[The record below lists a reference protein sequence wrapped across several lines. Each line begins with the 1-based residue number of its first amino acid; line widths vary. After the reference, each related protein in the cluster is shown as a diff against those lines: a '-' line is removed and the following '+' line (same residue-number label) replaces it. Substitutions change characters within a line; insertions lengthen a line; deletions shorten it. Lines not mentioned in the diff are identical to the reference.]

1 MELEEVNKLS
11 KNLIDKLRSDKN
23 YYGKF
28 GKKFL
33 SNSDISTLLNNPRM
47 FKKYTKPSTEM
58 LKGSYFHTAML
69 EPEKLDDF
77 IICSS
82 SSRTAK
88 IYKDILAETGEDIVL
103 LAKEVEELNQMTS
116 ELKSNV
122 ILSEIIYEQG
132 NIFEEPAVGKIGGQL
147 WKGKADIVRSD
158 LVVDLKTT
166 SRIDDFHRSARK
178 YNYDS
183 QAWIYEQLFERPVV
197 FIAIEKG
204 SCRMGMYDCSEQF
217 LDSGREKVMRALEVY
232 NTFFGESPTEDI
244 DQFFINKTL

>member
-1 MELEEVNKLS
+1 MEKELSRLS
-11 KNLIDKLRSDKN
+11 KDLIDKLRSDKH

-33 SNSDISTLLNNPRM
+33 SNSDIGTLLNNPKM
-47 FKKYTKPSTEM
+47 FRRDRKPSTEM

-77 IICSS
+77 LVCKSA
-82 SSRTAK
+82 SRTSN
-88 IYKDILAETGEDIVL
+88 IYKNMINDTGEDIVL
-103 LAKEVEELNQMTS
+103 LSKEIDELNHMVT

-122 ILSEIIYEQG
+122 ILSEIIYEDG
-132 NIFEEPAVGKIGGQL
+132 NLFEEPAIGKIGGQL
-147 WKGKADIVRSD
+147 WKGKADIVRGD
-158 LVVDLKTT
+158 LVVDIKTT
-166 SRIDDFHRSARK
+166 SRIDDFYRSAKR

-183 QAWIYEQLFERPVV
+183 QAWIYEKLFERPVI
-197 FIAIEKG
+197 FIVIEKVT
-204 SCRMGMYDCSEQF
+204 CRMGMYDCSEEF
-217 LDSGREKVMRALEVY
+217 LDSGREKVMNALEVY

>member
-1 MELEEVNKLS
+1 MEKELSRLS
-11 KNLIDKLRSDKN
+11 KDLIDKLRSDKH

-33 SNSDISTLLNNPRM
+33 SNSDIGTLLHNPRM
-47 FKKYTKPSTEM
+47 FRKERKPSSDM

-69 EPEKLDDF
+69 EPEKIGDF
-77 IICSS
+77 IICNS
-82 SSRTAK
+82 SSRTSN
-88 IYKDILAETGEDIVL
+88 IYKDKLKDTGEKIIL
-103 LAKEVEELNQMTS
+103 LQKEVDELIQMT
-116 ELKSNV
+116 EVLKSNV
-122 ILSEIIYEQG
+122 ILNEIIYEPD
-132 NIFEEPAVGKIGGQL
+132 NVFEEPAIGKIGGQL

-166 SRIDDFHRSARK
+166 GRIDDFYRSAKK

-183 QAWIYEQLFERPVV
+183 QAWIYEQLFGRPVV
-197 FIAIEKG
+197 FIAIEKVT
-204 SCRMGMYDCSEQF
+204 CRIGMYDCSDEF
-217 LDSGREKVMRALEVY
+217 LERGREKVMNALEVY

>member
-1 MELEEVNKLS
+1 MEKELSRLS
-11 KNLIDKLRSDKN
+11 KDLIDKLRSDKH

-33 SNSDISTLLNNPRM
+33 SNSDIGTLLNNPKM
-47 FKKYTKPSTEM
+47 FRRDRKPSPEM

-77 IICSS
+77 LICKSA
-82 SSRTAK
+82 SRTSN
-88 IYKDILAETGEDIVL
+88 IYKNMLNETGEDIVL
-103 LAKEVEELNQMTS
+103 LNKEVEELNHMVT

-122 ILSEIIYEQG
+122 ILSEIIYEDG
-132 NIFEEPAVGKIGGQL
+132 NLFEEPAIGKIGGQL
-147 WKGKADIVRSD
+147 WKGKADIVRGD
-158 LVVDLKTT
+158 LVVDIKTT
-166 SRIDDFHRSARK
+166 SRIDDFYRSAKR

-183 QAWIYEQLFERPVV
+183 QAWVYEQLFGRPVI
-197 FIAIEKG
+197 FIVIEKVT
-204 SCRMGMYDCSEQF
+204 CRIGMYNCSEEF
-217 LDSGREKVMRALEVY
+217 LERGREKVMNALEVY

>member
-69 EPEKLDDF
+69 EPEKLKDF

-88 IYKDILAETGEDIVL
+88 IYKDMISDTGEDIL
-103 LAKEVEELNQMTS
+103 LLSKETEELTQAMLVLSIHGFKLAINNQ
-116 ELKSNV
+116 
-122 ILSEIIYEQG
+122 
-132 NIFEEPAVGKIGGQL
+132 
-147 WKGKADIVRSD
+147 
-158 LVVDLKTT
+158 
-166 SRIDDFHRSARK
+166 
-178 YNYDS
+178 DS
-183 QAWIYEQLFERPVV
+183 
-197 FIAIEKG
+197 
-204 SCRMGMYDCSEQF
+204 S
-217 LDSGREKVMRALEVY
+217 
-232 NTFFGESPTEDI
+232 FGFRL
-244 DQFFINKTL
+244 QWL

>member
-1 MELEEVNKLS
+1 MEKELS
-11 KNLIDKLRSDKN
+11 RLSNDFIDKLRSDKN

-33 SNSDISTLLNNPRM
+33 SNSDIFTLLNNPRM
-47 FKKYTKPSTEM
+47 FRKKSKPSTEM
-58 LKGSYFHTAML
+58 LKGNYFHTAML
-69 EPEKLDDF
+69 EPEKLKDF
-77 IICSS
+77 HVCSA

-88 IYKDILAETGEDIVL
+88 IYKDMISDTGEDIL
-103 LAKEVEELNQMTS
+103 LLSKETEELNQMS
-116 ELKSNV
+116 LELKRNV
-122 ILSEIIYEQG
+122 VLSEIIYDKG
-132 NIFEEPAVGKIGGQL
+132 NVFEEPAIGKIGGQM
-147 WKGKADIVRSD
+147 WKGKADIVRGD

-166 SRIDDFHRSARK
+166 SRIDDFHRSAKR

-183 QAWIYEQLFERPVV
+183 QAWIYEQLFEKPVI

>member
-1 MELEEVNKLS
+1 
-11 KNLIDKLRSDKN
+11 
-23 YYGKF
+23 
-28 GKKFL
+28 
-33 SNSDISTLLNNPRM
+33 M

-122 ILSEIIYEQG
+122 MLSEIIYEQG
-132 NIFEEPAVGKIGGQL
+132 NIFEEPAVCKIGGQL

>member
-1 MELEEVNKLS
+1 MEKELSKLS
-11 KNLIDKLRSDKN
+11 KDLIDKLRNDKH

-33 SNSDISTLLNNPRM
+33 SNSDIDTLLNNPKM
-47 FKKYTKPSTEM
+47 FRRDKKPSSNM

-69 EPEKLDDF
+69 EPEKIGDF
-77 IICSS
+77 LVCKAA
-82 SSRTAK
+82 SRTSN
-88 IYKDILAETGEDIVL
+88 IYKDMLNDTGEKIVL
-103 LAKEVEELNQMTS
+103 LQKEVDELTQAIG

-122 ILSEIIYEQG
+122 ILSEIIYEDG
-132 NIFEEPAVGKIGGQL
+132 NLFEEPAIGKIGGQL

-166 SRIDDFHRSARK
+166 GKIDNFYRSAK
-178 YNYDS
+178 IYNYDS
-183 QAWIYEQLFERPVV
+183 QAWVYEQLFGRPVI
-197 FIAIEKG
+197 FIVIEKVT
-204 SCRMGMYDCSEQF
+204 CRIGMYDCSEEF
-217 LDSGREKVMRALEVY
+217 LERGREKVMNALEVY